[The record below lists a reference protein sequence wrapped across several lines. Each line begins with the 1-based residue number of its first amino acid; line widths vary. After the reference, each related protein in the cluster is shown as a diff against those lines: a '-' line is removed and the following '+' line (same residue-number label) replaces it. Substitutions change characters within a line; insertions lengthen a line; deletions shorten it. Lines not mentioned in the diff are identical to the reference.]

1 MLNPTLNRR
10 EFLAA
15 GGSLVVSFALAPGV
29 LAQQPAAVKTVSAS
43 EVDGFLAIGADG
55 TVTVYSGKVEL
66 GTGVRTA
73 LLQIAA
79 EELDV
84 PLERM
89 KMVEGDTL
97 LTPDQGA
104 TTSSVS
110 ISRGGVEIRR
120 AAATARAAL
129 VNEAAKVLGV
139 PAEQLTTQN
148 GAVVSRSDGR
158 SVPYSRLVGGRN
170 FSLKVDAKARVK
182 DPTTYRLVGKP
193 VPRVDIPEK
202 VAGTFVFMHD
212 YRVPGMLHARVIR
225 PPTMRGRLT
234 GLDDTAARKIPGYVG
249 TVRKNDFLAVV
260 AREEWAAIRAAR
272 AVRAEWA
279 KWEGLPE
286 KSKLWEAVRATPAVR
301 DDVTQNTGNAVAA
314 LKTASRTLRATF
326 DFAIQT
332 HGSIGPSCAIAEW
345 RDGNLTCWTA
355 SQQTHE
361 LRKQLADMFG
371 LKHDNVRCIY
381 LEGSGCYGRN
391 GHEDATAD
399 AALIA
404 KEIGQPVRVQ
414 WSREDEHVWDP
425 KGPPTLIDYAAGLDE
440 RGNVVAWT
448 SDAWIPIGQA
458 VSRATLVAAELA
470 GMPRDASHPGSIQ
483 QQLAIQYAFPNVRAV
498 AHRLADTPF
507 RPSWIRTPGRM
518 QNTFGNEVFL
528 DEIAQ
533 VSGAD
538 PLEFRMR
545 HLKDARAI
553 ELLERL
559 ARLAAWQPRGKE
571 SRRQAGNVVTG
582 RGVSYMK
589 YELVRT
595 YVGAVAEVEVNRK
608 TGVIRVTRFHVAHDC
623 GQIINPDGLRNQIEG
638 NVIQTTSR
646 ALMEDLQFSR
656 STVTSRDW
664 ASYPILRF
672 PDVPEVVMDLID
684 RPAEAPWGAGEP
696 TSAVVPSAI
705 SNAVFDA
712 VGVRLRSV
720 PFTPDK
726 VLAALGA
733 PKKDA
738 A

>member
-1 MLNPTLNRR
+1 MLNSTLNRR

-15 GGSLVVSFALAPGV
+15 GGSLVVSFAIAPGA
-29 LAQQPAAVKTVSAS
+29 LAQQSAPVKTVSAG

-73 LLQIAA
+73 LMQIAA

-84 PLERM
+84 PLGRI

-110 ISRGGVEIRR
+110 ISRGGMEIRR

-129 VNEAAKVLGV
+129 IGEAAKVLGV
-139 PAEQLTTQN
+139 PAEQLTTEN
-148 GAVVSRSDGR
+148 GAVVSPTDGR
-158 SVPYSRLVGGRN
+158 NVPYSRLVGGKN
-170 FSLKVDAKARVK
+170 FSLKLDAKARVK
-182 DPTTYRLVGKP
+182 DPKSYRLVGKP
-193 VPRVDIPEK
+193 VARVDIPAK

-212 YRVPGMLHARVIR
+212 FRVPGMLHARVIR

-234 GLDDTAARKIPGYVG
+234 SLDDAAARKIPGYVS
-249 TVRKNDFLAVV
+249 TVRKNDFVAVV
-260 AREEWAAIRAAR
+260 ARDEWAAIRAAR
-272 AVRAEWA
+272 AVRTDWA

-286 KSKLWEAVRATPAVR
+286 KAKLWEFVRATPVAR
-301 DDVTQNTGNAVAA
+301 DDVTQNTGNAADA
-314 LKTASRTLRATF
+314 LKTAPRTLKATF
-326 DFAIQT
+326 DFAIHT
-332 HGSIGPSCAIAEW
+332 HGSIGPSCAIARW
-345 RDGNLTCWTA
+345 QDGNLTCWTA

-371 LKHDNVRCIY
+371 VKHDNVRCIY

-391 GHEDATAD
+391 GHEDAAAD
-399 AALIA
+399 AALLA
-404 KEIGQPVRVQ
+404 RETGQPVRVQ

-448 SDAWIPIGQA
+448 SDAYIPQGQS
-458 VSRATLVAAELA
+458 VSRATLIAADLA
-470 GMPRDASHPGSIQ
+470 GMPKDASHPGSIQ
-483 QQLAIQYAFPNVRAV
+483 QQLAIQYGFPNVRTV

-518 QNTFGNEVFL
+518 QNTFGNEVFV

-533 VSGAD
+533 ASGAD
-538 PLEFRMR
+538 PLEFRIR
-545 HLKDARAI
+545 HLKDQRGI
-553 ELLERL
+553 EVLERL
-559 ARLAAWQPRGKE
+559 ARLANWQPRDKV
-571 SRRQAGNVVTG
+571 SRRQTGNVVSG

-608 TGVIRVTRFHVAHDC
+608 SGEIRVTRFYVAHDC
-623 GQIINPDGLRNQIEG
+623 GQIINPDGLKNQIEG
-638 NVIQTTSR
+638 CIIQTTSR
-646 ALMEDLQFSR
+646 ALLEDLQFNR

-664 ASYPILRF
+664 VGYPILRF
-672 PDVPEVVMDLID
+672 PDIPDVVIDLID
-684 RPAEAPWGAGEP
+684 RPAETPWGAGEP
-696 TSAVVPSAI
+696 TAAVVPSAI

-720 PFTPDK
+720 PFTPGK
-726 VLAALGA
+726 VLAALRA
-733 PKKDA
+733 I
-738 A
+738 